1 MAESARQKA
10 YEALVRVER
19 DKAYSNIILDKLL
32 SESGLTLRDK
42 AFTSMLFYGVIEKK
56 LLLDYNLSQLSD
68 KPVNK
73 LDKEILII
81 LRMGLYQLFFAD
93 SVTDAAAVNESV
105 KLCKTNRLSSASGFV
120 NAVLRNA
127 VKLTE
132 LRLPEKK
139 KGKNKY
145 YSIKYSCPEK
155 IIKLW
160 RSAYGDEI
168 TEGILLSLSEKP
180 LLYAR
185 VNTLKITPEKLA
197 ERLEKKG
204 IKTEKSIVSGNCIA
218 MHGAG
223 SVQELEEYREGL
235 FHIQDAACQLCCGL
249 LGAVSGDIAADVC
262 AAPGGKSFTIAEIMN
277 NKGQIISCDLY
288 ESRLRLVSEGANR
301 LGINIIRTHAGDSS
315 KLENMPQADVVLC
328 DVPCSGL
335 GIIRRKPELRYK
347 DELGE
352 ESLPQLQYEILC
364 SAASVLKKG
373 GRLVY
378 STCTLN
384 PAENGVNIKRFLSKH
399 EEFEPAPLELPEGI
413 THLIQ
418 EPENALTVFPQ
429 MCRTDGFFI
438 SAVRR
443 KKA

>member
-1 MAESARQKA
+1 
-10 YEALVRVER
+10 
-19 DKAYSNIILDKLL
+19 
-32 SESGLTLRDK
+32 
-42 AFTSMLFYGVIEKK
+42 
-56 LLLDYNLSQLSD
+56 
-68 KPVNK
+68 
-73 LDKEILII
+73 
-81 LRMGLYQLFFAD
+81 
-93 SVTDAAAVNESV
+93 
-105 KLCKTNRLSSASGFV
+105 
-120 NAVLRNA
+120 
-127 VKLTE
+127 
-132 LRLPEKK
+132 
-139 KGKNKY
+139 
-145 YSIKYSCPEK
+145 
-155 IIKLW
+155 
-160 RSAYGDEI
+160 
-168 TEGILLSLSEKP
+168 
-180 LLYAR
+180 
-185 VNTLKITPEKLA
+185 
-197 ERLEKKG
+197 
-204 IKTEKSIVSGNCIA
+204 
-218 MHGAG
+218 
-223 SVQELEEYREGL
+223 
-235 FHIQDAACQLCCGL
+235 
-249 LGAVSGDIAADVC
+249 
-262 AAPGGKSFTIAEIMN
+262 MN

-418 EPENALTVFPQ
+418 EPENELTVFPQ

>member
-1 MAESARQKA
+1 MTGSARQTA
-10 YEALVRVER
+10 YEALLRVER

-32 SESGLTLRDK
+32 SGSELPGRDK
-42 AFTSMLFYGVIEKK
+42 AFASMLFYGVMEKK
-56 LLLDYNLSQLSD
+56 LLLDYNLSQLSS

-73 LDKEILII
+73 LDIEILII

-105 KLCKTNRLSSASGFV
+105 RLCKINRQSSASGFV

-127 VKLTE
+127 VKLSE

-160 RSAYGDEI
+160 RSAYGDGI
-168 TEGILLSLSEKP
+168 TEGILSSLSEKP
-180 LLYAR
+180 VLYAR
-185 VNTLKITPEKLA
+185 VNTLRITPEQLA
-197 ERLEKKG
+197 LRLEKKG
-204 IKTEKSIVSGNCIA
+204 IRTEQSIVSGNCIA
-218 MHGAG
+218 MYGAG
-223 SVQELEEYREGL
+223 AVQELEEYREGL
-235 FHIQDAACQLCCGL
+235 FHIQDAACQLCCGML
-249 LGAVSGDIAADVC
+249 HVKKGDTAADVC
-262 AAPGGKSFTIAEIMN
+262 AAPGGKSFTIAEIMEN
-277 NKGQIISCDLY
+277 EGQIISCDLY
-288 ESRLRLVSEGANR
+288 ENRLRLVSSGAER
-301 LGINIIRTHAGDSS
+301 LGISIIRTHTGDSS
-315 KLENMPQADVVLC
+315 RLENMPPADAVLC

-335 GIIRRKPELRYK
+335 GIIRKKPELSYK
-347 DELGE
+347 DELGTD
-352 ESLPQLQYEILC
+352 SLPELQYDILC
-364 SAASVLKKG
+364 SAASILKPG

-384 PAENGVNIKRFLSKH
+384 PSENGGNIRRFLSEH
-399 EEFEPAPLELPEGI
+399 EDFEPVPLELPEGI
-413 THLIQ
+413 KRMIQ
-418 EPENALTVFPQ
+418 EPENELTLFPQ

-443 KKA
+443 K